1 MLSRL
6 MSTTSRQLLTATAH
20 CGVFIFFSSNLI
32 VNHSIYTSSEI
43 FITSIGTG
51 IWGLAA
57 LHGLYRRAKAFHAA
71 RAQQADESTD
81 KPVLCMRES
90 SHSAINNSLHMMAAG
105 LFIATD
111 VVDLVIG
118 PAPGAAPFP
127 RNIYIPRIIGSGLWE
142 TSAMLGLFT
151 VFAYDRNLELAPER
165 DVQSLGLHISHYS
178 LLMEGMLDIA
188 VVLFAYSIYA
198 NEEIYPLK
206 AVANALWS
214 FNAVV
219 NSDAAIGGAIKHYKT
234 LHEADQQ
241 AVEIIESS
249 LQTNVR
255 ADAVSLDDSDS
266 LQDAVRRPSV

>member
-1 MLSRL
+1 
-6 MSTTSRQLLTATAH
+6 
-20 CGVFIFFSSNLI
+20 
-32 VNHSIYTSSEI
+32 
-43 FITSIGTG
+43 
-51 IWGLAA
+51 
-57 LHGLYRRAKAFHAA
+57 
-71 RAQQADESTD
+71 
-81 KPVLCMRES
+81 
-90 SHSAINNSLHMMAAG
+90 
-105 LFIATD
+105 
-111 VVDLVIG
+111 
-118 PAPGAAPFP
+118 
-127 RNIYIPRIIGSGLWE
+127 
-142 TSAMLGLFT
+142 
-151 VFAYDRNLELAPER
+151 
-165 DVQSLGLHISHYS
+165 
-178 LLMEGMLDIA
+178 MLDIA

-266 LQDAVRRPSV
+266 LQDAVLRPSV